1 MLSVPD
7 YVAPNPTTRV
17 CKLLLNIRSNNPTLL
32 TLIASV
38 QTSTTLR
45 NDFKQTVDTLQS
57 SIGATNITTSQNKEF
72 LLWQEEYEVEED
84 VVTED
89 VVVVVTIS
97 KANGHTRMYT
107 EDAEELGD
115 MVVQINVCSLTT
127 KEIHPKELIGWRIS
141 YMNQVFMPSLR
152 QNRRP
157 DYMNY
162 SIAEVPPP
170 L

>member
-1 MLSVPD
+1 M
-7 YVAPNPTTRV
+7 
-17 CKLLLNIRSNNPTLL
+17 
-32 TLIASV
+32 
-38 QTSTTLR
+38 
-45 NDFKQTVDTLQS
+45 
-57 SIGATNITTSQNKEF
+57 
-72 LLWQEEYEVEED
+72 
-84 VVTED
+84 TED

-115 MVVQINVCSLTT
+115 MVVQIKFCSLTT